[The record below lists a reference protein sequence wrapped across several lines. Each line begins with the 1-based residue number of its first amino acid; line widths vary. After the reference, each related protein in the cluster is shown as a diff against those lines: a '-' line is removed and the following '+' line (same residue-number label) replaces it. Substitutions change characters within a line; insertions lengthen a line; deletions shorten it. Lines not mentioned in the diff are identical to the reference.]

1 MKTATLPSLRVDPQL
16 RHDAEEVLHEGESL
30 SQLIEH
36 SVRAQINLRKHQADF
51 LARGLAS
58 RENGLETGR
67 YVQSDAVLD
76 RLHSSLQ
83 KAKAN
88 RGPK

>member
-16 RHDAEEVLHEGESL
+16 RHDAEDVLHEGESL

-36 SVRAQINLRKHQADF
+36 AVRAQIDLRKHQAEF

-58 RENGLETGR
+58 REKSRRTGR
-67 YVQSDAVLD
+67 YVQADAVLEQ
-76 RLHSSLQ
+76 LHSSLQ
-83 KAKAN
+83 KAKAK
-88 RGPK
+88 RGVQ